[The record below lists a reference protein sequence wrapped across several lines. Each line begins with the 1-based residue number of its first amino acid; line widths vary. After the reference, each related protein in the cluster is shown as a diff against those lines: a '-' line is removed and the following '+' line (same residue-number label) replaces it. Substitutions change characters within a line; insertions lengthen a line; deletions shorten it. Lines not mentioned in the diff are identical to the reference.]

1 MDRLGHILKEESENS
16 MQVLDM
22 SSKHLKNCKGSRR
35 KKLIEWEMEG
45 KKKKERKRKE
55 KTGRRFKRV
64 ERVFLTLLWG
74 EGKGQEEECLYRQIF

>member
-1 MDRLGHILKEESENS
+1 

-45 KKKKERKRKE
+45 KKIERKK
-55 KTGRRFKRV
+55 KKR
-64 ERVFLTLLWG
+64 EN
-74 EGKGQEEECLYRQIF
+74 GKKIQES

>member
-45 KKKKERKRKE
+45 KKKKKEKEKRKP
-55 KTGRRFKRV
+55 
-64 ERVFLTLLWG
+64 
-74 EGKGQEEECLYRQIF
+74 EEDSRELKEYF

>member
-45 KKKKERKRKE
+45 KKKKRKKKKRENRK
-55 KTGRRFKRV
+55 KI
-64 ERVFLTLLWG
+64 
-74 EGKGQEEECLYRQIF
+74 QES